1 MVWLYNLAKFWN
13 GSSFPMITTVQKA
26 AGKTWHLVTDEIQRA
41 VGLLCFTRRLE
52 TSTDVI
58 SSDFLSLH
66 SLTSST
72 DKENYRYT
80 ECAFQYLLLSSS
92 CHAQRAY
99 IISSQ
104 DTNILPAF
112 MIAFCAYFS
121 SNTRLP
127 SCLCRNTRGLAA
139 RNGKCCYVYNARF
152 HEFK

>member
-1 MVWLYNLAKFWN
+1 
-13 GSSFPMITTVQKA
+13 
-26 AGKTWHLVTDEIQRA
+26 
-41 VGLLCFTRRLE
+41 
-52 TSTDVI
+52 
-58 SSDFLSLH
+58 
-66 SLTSST
+66 
-72 DKENYRYT
+72 
-80 ECAFQYLLLSSS
+80 LLLSSS